1 MNVSKTYG
9 KINIAE
15 QEIILQFGELKASMG
30 DVIMPYEK
38 LSLKGFIE
46 EIKEVTDGFHPRK
59 FCFVLGAGASRSSGI
74 KSGQELVKI
83 WDKELRE
90 RNENAYYQWR
100 EEKSITDENMS
111 SFYSQYYEKRFCRCP
126 TDGYNYI
133 EKIMESATPSAGYV
147 MLAHLLTKTPHN
159 VVITTNFDHLTEDAV
174 NYYAQNTPLVIGHEA
189 LSRYV
194 SAQPV
199 RPTVIKIHRDL
210 LFDPKS
216 RSKDLERLPDSWKNA
231 LELIFTN
238 YHPIFIGYAGNDKSL
253 MDFLIENAERFAH
266 DEWKYPYWMLYKT
279 DQLEGRVEQFLEK
292 SEGVYIFH
300 DGFDEVFIQLGA
312 AFDYILP
319 KEDDFLKDARS
330 RYKALVDAIDA
341 LSDTSKAGNI
351 EETISNNKENTPKEA
366 LPSPKSVETEENI
379 NWALEKIT
387 SQSEQ
392 QRKYREASNF
402 MTDGKYTE
410 AVNILEQLVKLDA
423 ENARYHQ
430 SLGDA
435 FSHLAQYDE
444 AVAEYHRVLELE
456 GPNVNTFQKLSDVF
470 LQMEQFEKAR
480 EMLLKAA
487 AFCAENGDD
496 DDHYWIANSFE
507 LMHEYEDALNEY
519 RKASMLDPSSY
530 IYHYCVANMLVHTN
544 QNEAAVERAKK
555 AISLNPNF
563 YLSHY
568 VLGKALRAL
577 GRIKEADQAD
587 QRAKELQTTETEL

>member
-1 MNVSKTYG
+1 
-9 KINIAE
+9 
-15 QEIILQFGELKASMG
+15 
-30 DVIMPYEK
+30 MPYEK

-46 EIKEVTDGFHPRK
+46 EIKEVTDGFHPRR
-59 FCFVLGAGASRSSGI
+59 FCFVLGAGASRFSGI

-90 RNENAYYQWR
+90 RDEEAYRRWR

-147 MLAHLLTKTPHN
+147 MLAHMLTKTPHN

-189 LSRYV
+189 LSHYI

-199 RPTVIKIHRDL
+199 RPTIIKIHRDL

-216 RSKDLERLPDSWKNA
+216 RSEDLERLPDSWKNA

-253 MDFLIENAERFAH
+253 MDFLIENAEKFAH
-266 DEWKYPYWMLYKT
+266 NEWKYPYWMLYKT
-279 DQLEGRVEQFLEK
+279 DQLKGRVEQFLEK
-292 SEGVYIFH
+292 SEGIYIFH

-312 AFDYILP
+312 AFNYILP
-319 KEDDFLKDARS
+319 QEDDFLKDAKS

-341 LSDTSKAGNI
+341 LSDASKTDNLTEAISDDI
-351 EETISNNKENTPKEA
+351 EKAPKLEHTFA
-366 LPSPKSVETEENI
+366 KAAETEDNI
-379 NWALEKIT
+379 NQAIEQIT

-392 QRKYREASNF
+392 QRMYREASKF
-402 MTDGKYTE
+402 MTDRKYNE
-410 AVNILEQLVKLDA
+410 AAEILEQLVKLDA
-423 ENARYHQ
+423 ENTRYHQ

-435 FSHLAQYDE
+435 FSYLVQYDK
-444 AVAEYHRVLELE
+444 AVAEYQRTLELDDS
-456 GPNVNTFQKLSDVF
+456 NSNTYRKLSNVF
-470 LQMEQFEKAR
+470 FRMGRLQEAK
-480 EMLLKAA
+480 EMLHKAA
-487 AFCAENGDD
+487 ALSSESATSHFL
-496 DDHYWIANSFE
+496 IASSFE
-507 LMHEYEDALNEY
+507 LMDEYEDALIEY
-519 RKASMLDPSSY
+519 CRAASIDPDFHV
-530 IYHYCVANMLVHTN
+530 YHYCIASILVQIN
-544 QNEAAVERAKK
+544 QNEAAVEEAQK
-555 AISLNPNF
+555 AISLGPDF
-563 YLSHY
+563 SLSY
-568 VLGKALRAL
+568 DVLGKALRAL

-587 QRAKELQTTETEL
+587 QKAKELKAKEAKAKEAKAKEK